1 MTRFMERF
9 QIPLYLA
16 ALAVGALAGWWAP
29 CLGGL
34 AAPAVTPVLAALLYV
49 TFLGIPLRRVGEGLR
64 DLRFMACLVIVN
76 FAVVPVIVFALIRAF
91 SIEGPM
97 LIGVLLVLLTPC
109 IDYVIVFAGLAGGS
123 SERLLAT
130 APLLM
135 LAQML
140 LLPFYLLL
148 FVGPELVSAIEPGP
162 FLEALIGL
170 IIVPLTLAALTQWL
184 SREQAAGKTVMTVVQ
199 AMMVPFM
206 MATLAVVIASQI
218 HAVGQEV
225 TALLAVVPLYVAFL
239 VVMVPLGMACARVAR
254 LDSGSTRAVIFSG
267 ATRNS
272 LVVLPLALALPAPL
286 GLVPLVVVTQ
296 TMVELLGMVIYVK
309 AIPRLVASG
318 PILRN

>member
-109 IDYVIVFAGLAGGS
+109 IDYVIVFSGLAGAAND
-123 SERLLAT
+123 RLLA
-130 APLLM
+130 ASPVLLV
-135 LAQML
+135 LQML
-140 LLPFYLLL
+140 TLPLYLW
-148 FVGPELVSAIEPGP
+148 S
-162 FLEALIGL
+162 FLAPDVAVAVHWG
-170 IIVPLTLAALTQWL
+170 TFA
-184 SREQAAGKTVMTVVQ
+184 QA
-199 AMMVPFM
+199 
-206 MATLAVVIASQI
+206 LAVVIVIPLVAAAVTQLAATRSPVARRWGRLAGGAMVPLMMLTLATVVASQI
-218 HAVGQEV
+218 ALVGSRAQALLPLV
-225 TALLAVVPLYVAFL
+225 PVYVSFAALMTALGWAAGRLAGL
-239 VVMVPLGMACARVAR
+239 RVR
-254 LDSGSTRAVIFSG
+254 ERRAVLFSG
-267 ATRNS
+267 VTRNS
-272 LVVLPLALALPAPL
+272 LVVLPLALAAPDGTVLAPL
-286 GLVPLVVVTQ
+286 AVLTQTLVELLVMLALVGLVP
-296 TMVELLGMVIYVK
+296 
-309 AIPRLVASG
+309 RLV
-318 PILRN
+318 R

>member
-109 IDYVIVFAGLAGGS
+109 IDYVIVFSGLAGAAND
-123 SERLLAT
+123 RLLA
-130 APLLM
+130 ASPVLLV
-135 LAQML
+135 LQML
-140 LLPFYLLL
+140 TLPLYLW
-148 FVGPELVSAIEPGP
+148 S
-162 FLEALIGL
+162 FLAPDVAVAVHWG
-170 IIVPLTLAALTQWL
+170 TFA
-184 SREQAAGKTVMTVVQ
+184 QA
-199 AMMVPFM
+199 
-206 MATLAVVIASQI
+206 LAVVIVIPLVAAAVTQWAAARSPVARRWGRLAGGAMVPLMMLTLATVVASQI
-218 HAVGQEV
+218 ALVGSRAQALLPLV
-225 TALLAVVPLYVAFL
+225 PVYVSFAALMTALGWAAGRLAGL
-239 VVMVPLGMACARVAR
+239 RVR
-254 LDSGSTRAVIFSG
+254 ERRAVLFSG
-267 ATRNS
+267 VTRNS
-272 LVVLPLALALPAPL
+272 LVVLPLALAAPDGTVLAPL
-286 GLVPLVVVTQ
+286 AVLTQTLVELLVMLALVGLVP
-296 TMVELLGMVIYVK
+296 
-309 AIPRLVASG
+309 RLV
-318 PILRN
+318 R